1 MFIGGA
7 LGKNHKRVM
16 DVWMDEYKEFIYMRR
31 PHYRN
36 IDPGKVNSAEH
47 VEFFS
52 TNLPIFE
59 RLNMITV

>member
-1 MFIGGA
+1 MFKGGA

-36 IDPGKVNSAEH
+36 IDPGRVDSSEH
-47 VEFFS
+47 VEIFS
-52 TNLPIFE
+52 TNFFE
-59 RLNMITV
+59 RLKYDNSLL

>member
-1 MFIGGA
+1 M
-7 LGKNHKRVM
+7 GKNHKRVM

-36 IDPGKVNSAEH
+36 IDPGKANSAEH

-52 TNLPIFE
+52 INFFENNLPLKCTIY
-59 RLNMITV
+59 ISKV

>member
-1 MFIGGA
+1 MFKGGA

-36 IDPGKVNSAEH
+36 IDPGRVNSAEH
-47 VEFFS
+47 FNSFR
-52 TNLPIFE
+52 PILLHF
-59 RLNMITV
+59 